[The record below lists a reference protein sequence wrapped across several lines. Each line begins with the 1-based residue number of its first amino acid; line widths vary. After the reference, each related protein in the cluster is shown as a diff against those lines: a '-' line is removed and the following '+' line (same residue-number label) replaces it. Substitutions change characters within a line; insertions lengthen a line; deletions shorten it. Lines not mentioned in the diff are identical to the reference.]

1 MKELE
6 SALSFIDSEI
16 NYHTEKLLEL
26 DAKLKALTFKA
37 HDLSVEYASSN
48 LAEESK
54 AIGERSKEVG
64 LAIEN
69 LEREINIVNSKI
81 EGLWKSKM
89 NVNGIMENYTPNA
102 PVTPED
108 HAAPKK

>member
-16 NYHTEKLLEL
+16 NFHTQKLLEL
-26 DAKLKALTFKA
+26 DAKLKTLTSKA
-37 HDLSVEYASSN
+37 HDLSVEYANNSFG
-48 LAEESK
+48 EE
-54 AIGERSKEVG
+54 ANEIGAKSKEVG

-89 NVNGIMENYTPNA
+89 NVNGMIENYIPNTQSV
-102 PVTPED
+102 PNEPSV
-108 HAAPKK
+108 PKK